1 MANFLSKL
9 FGTKSDRDLKDVKPM
24 LDATLKVYPEIQKL
38 SNDELRAKTIEFK
51 EIINKEVAAEENEL
65 ASLRERIEN
74 EYDMPVNE
82 KEEIYKRIDKLEKD
96 SYEKTQKVL
105 NQILP
110 EAFSVVKETARRFA
124 ENEEVV
130 VTATDHDRELAVK
143 RDNVNIEGDKAIY
156 KNSWMAG
163 GNMIK
168 WDMVHYDVQLIGGIV
183 LHNGKIAEMA
193 TGEGKTLVATL
204 PVYLNLRYQQRIRL

>member
-168 WDMVHYDVQLIGGIV
+168 WDMVHYDV
-183 LHNGKIAEMA
+183 
-193 TGEGKTLVATL
+193 
-204 PVYLNLRYQQRIRL
+204 